1 MNRKS
6 NYYIP
11 KLISLT
17 YLPLSASFSMI
28 YRYKIQ
34 KRKKNSWQS
43 EQLNWHNYS

>member
-34 KRKKNSWQS
+34 KRRKKFPASPN
-43 EQLNWHNYS
+43 N